1 VSEGYMKGS
10 PTQRRRDFLKL
21 ASVPFIVPSSVFG
34 ENAPSNRINVAMLGV
49 GRQGLNPN
57 LTQFLRSPD
66 AQVVAVCDV
75 DAARLKHAQVK
86 ANAYYSE
93 KTGSEY
99 SGVRAY
105 TDFREALARDDVDA
119 VMISTP
125 DHWHAPMGVL
135 AARAG
140 KHVCIE
146 KPLTTCIAHGRAL
159 CEAVKEAEVVSRTD
173 SEFRGK
179 QRFWRMAELVHNG
192 RIGKVQRI
200 VTGVP
205 PASAAVPTQKTT
217 PVPDGLDYD
226 LWLGPAF
233 PAPYT
238 EKRVHP
244 VKGYGRP
251 GWMRIE
257 DYCNGMITNWGTH
270 MNDISQWVTG
280 RERTG
285 PVSVKGSGSFS
296 EGLWNTITD
305 FKIEY
310 EFADGVHQSYEIGRA
325 FVRVEGT
332 DGWLEAQEGKAL
344 TASSEELLHSK
355 LEPDEVSFSETLED
369 KVDFLRAIKE
379 GRETLEPVEVGHRT
393 VSLCQLGLI
402 ACKLGRPLKW
412 DPAAERFQDDSA
424 ANAMLSV
431 PIRDPW
437 GI

>member
-1 VSEGYMKGS
+1 MKS
-10 PTQRRRDFLKL
+10 FPTQRRRDFLKL

-34 ENAPSNRINVAMLGV
+34 KNAPSNRINVAMIGM
-49 GRQGLNPN
+49 GRQGLRPN
-57 LTQFLRSPD
+57 LNQFLSSPD

-75 DAARLKHAQVK
+75 DAARLKRAQAE
-86 ANAYYSE
+86 ANAYYSK
-93 KTGSEY
+93 KTGSDY
-99 SGVRAY
+99 SGVRAF
-105 TDFREALARDDVDA
+105 TDFREVLARDDVDA

-159 CEAVKEAEVVSRTD
+159 CDAVEKAGVVSRTD

-179 QRFWRMAELVHNG
+179 KRYWRMAELVHNG

-200 VTGVP
+200 MTGVP
-205 PASAAVPTQKTT
+205 SASDAMPPQATT

-226 LWLGPAF
+226 MWLGPAF
-233 PAPYT
+233 PVPYT

-244 VKGYGRP
+244 VEGYGRP

-257 DYCNGMITNWGTH
+257 EYCNGMITNWGTH

-285 PVSVKGSGSFS
+285 PVSIKGSGEFS
-296 EGLWNTITD
+296 KGLWNTITN
-305 FKIEY
+305 FNIEY
-310 EFADGVHQSYEIGRA
+310 EFADGVTQSYEIGRPY
-325 FVRVEGT
+325 VRVEGT
-332 DGWLEAQEGKAL
+332 DGWLEAQEGKPL
-344 TASSEELLHSK
+344 TASSEELLNSK
-355 LEPDEVSFSETLED
+355 IEPDEVSFKGTLKD
-369 KVDFLRAIKE
+369 KDDFLTAIKE
-379 GRETLEPVEVGHRT
+379 DRESLEPVEVGHRT

-402 ACKLGRPLKW
+402 AVRLGRPLKW
-412 DPAAERFQDDSA
+412 DPKAERFEGDNA
-424 ANAMLSV
+424 ADALLSR